1 MQDFNAI
8 PRQGTFGTVVDLINA
23 NFSLAKVAINGVEY
37 STRRNKGFFVSSTA
51 LSTAIPSP
59 KAGDWAL
66 VKGSGSSAFP
76 AEIYICQTDGT
87 WADSGETYDGDEI
100 DLADYLTIAAF
111 NTWKGE
117 VEEFLESLE
126 TYRALK
132 GNLSLQLQN
141 CFYIADNNGNVALE
155 LNENGVFDV
164 KAIGANLLAIIQKEI
179 GDTGKLPTYLV
190 DEYNATL
197 HSVQSITGTDVFSF
211 GFMTDLHFCN
221 EDSIYDEATITNLRT
236 GVKNAVSA
244 LRKFSREFPLST
256 VVMNG
261 DYQQHP
267 TSNTKQ
273 MGIDVLMDINE
284 WMADIDAPKFALC
297 GNHEYSYSGGPVN
310 STTNFGL
317 SRDEIYNYLS
327 QKYVHNGIKKAAE
340 RVYYQIDDTNG
351 VVYVYITTTGACAT
365 LYHSITDSGI
375 ETDLKNGYDAVM
387 AANTSDY
394 PYIIFSHYSVEIST
408 STTPATAS
416 VNGNIEKTIDYF
428 KDNDCE
434 LIAYIGGHCHADWVK
449 VYDDTVVISC
459 LQSGLWTNNPSQ
471 DGTTY
476 SHSLRSATESAFSI
490 FTVNKATGKI
500 HCSRFGLGVD
510 RVINYSATNSQ
521 TQSTQTIG
529 LVTYPSANSG
539 GGSGSGT
546 TPVS

>member
-1 MQDFNAI
+1 MMVFYQITIGKEMVNIAKNAFKRYTLGEEI
-8 PRQGTFGTVVDLINA
+8 
-23 NFSLAKVAINGVEY
+23 FSSVTHGV
-37 STRRNKGFFVSSTA
+37 
-51 LSTAIPSP
+51 
-59 KAGDWAL
+59 
-66 VKGSGSSAFP
+66 GS
-76 AEIYICQTDGT
+76 
-87 WADSGETYDGDEI
+87 
-100 DLADYLTIAAF
+100 
-111 NTWKGE
+111 
-117 VEEFLESLE
+117 
-126 TYRALK
+126 
-132 GNLSLQLQN
+132 
-141 CFYIADNNGNVALE
+141 
-155 LNENGVFDV
+155 
-164 KAIGANLLAIIQKEI
+164 LLAI
-179 GDTGKLPTYLV
+179 GGTSVLLV
-190 DEYNATL
+190 LAAIYSDAW
-197 HSVQSITGTDVFSF
+197 SVVGCAIF
-211 GFMTDLHFCN
+211 GASLIILYCM
-221 EDSIYDEATITNLRT
+221 S
-236 GVKNAVSA
+236 
-244 LRKFSREFPLST
+244 
-256 VVMNG
+256 
-261 DYQQHP
+261 
-267 TSNTKQ
+267 
-273 MGIDVLMDINE
+273 
-284 WMADIDAPKFALC
+284 
-297 GNHEYSYSGGPVN
+297 
-310 STTNFGL
+310 
-317 SRDEIYNYLS
+317 
-327 QKYVHNGIKKAAE
+327 
-340 RVYYQIDDTNG
+340 
-351 VVYVYITTTGACAT
+351 T

>member
-1 MQDFNAI
+1 MQEFNAI
-8 PRQGTFGTVVDLINA
+8 PKQGTFGTVVDLINA

-117 VEEFLESLE
+117 VEDFLESLE

-141 CFYIADNNGNVALE
+141 CFYIVDNNGNVGLE

-197 HSVQSITGTDVFSF
+197 HSVQGITGTDVFSF

-221 EDSIYDEATITNLRT
+221 EDSTYNEATITNLRT

-244 LRKFSREFPLST
+244 LKKFSCEYPLAT

-267 TSNTKQ
+267 LPNTKQ

-284 WMADIDAPKFALC
+284 WVSGIDAPKFALC
-297 GNHEYSYSGGPVN
+297 GNHEYSYSGGNVD
-310 STTNFGL
+310 SSTNFGL
-317 SRDEIYNYLS
+317 SRADIYNYLS
-327 QKYVHNGIKKAAE
+327 QKYIRNGIKKAGE
-340 RVYYQIDDTNG
+340 RVYYQIDDANG
-351 VVYVYITTTGACAT
+351 VVFVYITTTGACAS
-365 LYHSITDSGI
+365 LYHSIPDSGI
-375 ETDLKNGYDAVM
+375 EEDLQDAYDAVV
-387 AANTSDY
+387 AANTNNLQ
-394 PYIIFSHYSVEIST
+394 YIIFSHYSVEIST
-408 STTPATAS
+408 STTPASAS
-416 VNGNIEKTIDYF
+416 INVNVAATIDYF
-428 KDNDCE
+428 KSKGCE
-434 LIAYIGGHCHADWVK
+434 LIAYIGGHCHSDWVK
-449 VYDDTVVISC
+449 VHNDTVVISC

-476 SHSLRSATESAFSI
+476 SHSLRTATESAFSI
-490 FTVNKATGKI
+490 FTVDKEHGKI
-500 HCSRFGLGVD
+500 YCFRFGLGVD
-510 RVINYSATNSQ
+510 RAINYND
-521 TQSTQTIG
+521 QSGTIG
-529 LVTYPSANSG
+529 VVTYPASASSG